1 MLTILFFYF
10 SHFSRFHTNFE
21 DFYTNF
27 KKRQLPIFSGEMC
40 ESMNFITA
48 TPTPHHNR
56 TIILGQIFNL
66 IIMLLSV
73 TTVAYL
79 FSITNIDE

>member
-48 TPTPHHNR
+48 TPTPHHNNS
-56 TIILGQIFNL
+56 IIIISKPNL
-66 IIMLLSV
+66 IIMLSSV
-73 TTVAYL
+73 TTPTQT
-79 FSITNIDE
+79 IHPTP